1 MRRPRPLGSP
11 AAKGVSARARSLAGT
26 KLFKDTS
33 WSMVAEFA
41 GLISQTLTLLLI
53 ARQFGADLYGVFA
66 STVALMHMLSPFTTV
81 GMGYVMMQ
89 RVAGEHHDAGR
100 EAGRAWTTV
109 ALGGAIGTLVV
120 LAVSH
125 ILLPEVPLEVVLLIA
140 IGELI
145 FTQITFTG
153 RFCAQAVDRPA
164 TGAQVVATVWG
175 MRLFAAIAFV
185 VGVPNPTL
193 RLWAVF
199 HASISFLG
207 AVATVVVLRRV
218 LGWEPHTLLA
228 RREDVK
234 PGLGYS
240 LTVGAGYLKNDADKT
255 LLLTFKQTTAA
266 GIYNVA
272 YRVINPLYIPIRAL
286 ADSTFARFFREGGR
300 SAADATKLAKR
311 MTLIGAGITF
321 AGGLAVFVCAPILP
335 YILGQSFEES
345 ITVARW
351 LAFVPFLV
359 SFQMYSFNAL
369 IALGRQ
375 RPCVVITI
383 ITSLLNI
390 VLNLLLIP
398 HHSWR
403 GATVATIVSE
413 ILAAVSLWVILLRVA
428 AGEQRARADELSP
441 AISPAD

>member
-1 MRRPRPLGSP
+1 
-11 AAKGVSARARSLAGT
+11 
-26 KLFKDTS
+26 
-33 WSMVAEFA
+33 
-41 GLISQTLTLLLI
+41 
-53 ARQFGADLYGVFA
+53 
-66 STVALMHMLSPFTTV
+66 
-81 GMGYVMMQ
+81 MGYVVMQ
-89 RVAGEHHDAGR
+89 RVAGQHQDPGL
-100 EAGRAWTTV
+100 EAGRAWTTTAV
-109 ALGGAIGTLVV
+109 GGVLGTLVV
-120 LAVSH
+120 LATSH
-125 ILLPEVPLEVVLLIA
+125 VLLPDVPLEVVTLIA

-164 TGAQVVATVWG
+164 TGAQVVATVWA
-175 MRLFAAIAFV
+175 MRLAAAIAFV

-199 HASISFLG
+199 HAAISFAG

-218 LGWEPHTLLA
+218 LGWEPHTVLA

-234 PGLGYS
+234 PGFGYS
-240 LTVGAGYLKNDADKT
+240 LTIGAGYLKNDADKT

-286 ADSTFARFFREGGR
+286 ADSTFARFFREGNR

-311 MTLIGAGITF
+311 MTAVGAAITF
-321 AGGLAVFVCAPILP
+321 VGGLAVFVSAPILP
-335 YILGQSFEES
+335 FILGDSFRGS

-369 IALGRQ
+369 IGLGRQ
-375 RPCVVITI
+375 RPCVVVTI
-383 ITSLLNI
+383 ATSLLNI

-403 GATVATIVSE
+403 GATAATIVSE
-413 ILAAVSLWVILLRVA
+413 VIAAVSLWVILLRITA
-428 AGEQRARADELSP
+428 SEARTNADALSP
-441 AISPAD
+441 AL